1 MDKQES
7 LKYVRSH
14 CCGVVLEGQFH
25 LLGGAT
31 KVPGE
36 RSDNVASDFHQV
48 WLIDLF
54 YGQKLPITWCS
65 LGAFNGPFMSPCLVH
80 IFLKCDFR
88 CTRVLKVLQ
97 NGRWVFQ
104 WELKENLLFA
114 TFFSDGYG
122 PVADRQNH
130 TDQQTLVNHG
140 NPVRKNPNQL
150 AL

>member
-48 WLIDLF
+48 RLTLRDL
-54 YGQKLPITWCS
+54 P
-65 LGAFNGPFMSPCLVH
+65 
-80 IFLKCDFR
+80 
-88 CTRVLKVLQ
+88 
-97 NGRWVFQ
+97 
-104 WELKENLLFA
+104 
-114 TFFSDGYG
+114 
-122 PVADRQNH
+122 
-130 TDQQTLVNHG
+130 
-140 NPVRKNPNQL
+140 
-150 AL
+150 